1 MSTNLEIKQIGFPE
15 GMPEATSYGSGF
27 SRGTLVSFENPGA
40 GLAKLLFLSGT
51 ASIDAKGQVV
61 AVGDLAAQ
69 KTRKWYNI
77 NGVFRSAG
85 MELRQIV
92 HAATYIKPEH
102 APNGTQSASTLDNS
116 HDLYL
121 SDVCRDGWLTETDAL
136 AVDNQ
141 SGLDLS
147 PFCQAYADYHRMA
160 MRGSTKQT
168 ERIISVGDL
177 DFLLLYDFAKADKS
191 VTELTSTEYND
202 IMAGLFERLTTTLT
216 RDGRANWRD
225 VVDTRFN
232 LGQFLAHPHDI
243 KSNGPNDNYYTLCFN
258 PVRTEVYQA
267 EGVGAVRPVENDH
280 YPNPSSTGIFANITQ
295 IPDNFVAGVEVVAVY
310 QAR

>member
-1 MSTNLEIKQIGFPE
+1 
-15 GMPEATSYGSGF
+15 
-27 SRGTLVSFENPGA
+27 
-40 GLAKLLFLSGT
+40 
-51 ASIDAKGQVV
+51 
-61 AVGDLAAQ
+61 
-69 KTRKWYNI
+69 
-77 NGVFRSAG
+77 
-85 MELRQIV
+85 
-92 HAATYIKPEH
+92 
-102 APNGTQSASTLDNS
+102 
-116 HDLYL
+116 
-121 SDVCRDGWLTETDAL
+121 
-136 AVDNQ
+136 
-141 SGLDLS
+141 
-147 PFCQAYADYHRMA
+147 
-160 MRGSTKQT
+160 
-168 ERIISVGDL
+168 
-177 DFLLLYDFAKADKS
+177 
-191 VTELTSTEYND
+191 
-202 IMAGLFERLTTTLT
+202 MAGLFERLTTTLT